1 MTNDRVLR
9 KSKLS
14 PGSVEGTGLPF
25 SAYLKHAGSCRADVG
40 FASAR
45 DRSTK
50 PQTGTQNRKNAK
62 RTAAGMEMLC
72 YTGVD
77 VMMSSMGVMVDR
89 ADGVRGIIGI
99 HAESRFRS

>member
-1 MTNDRVLR
+1 M
-9 KSKLS
+9 S
-14 PGSVEGTGLPF
+14 
-25 SAYLKHAGSCRADVG
+25 

-45 DRSTK
+45 GRSTK

-77 VMMSSMGVMVDR
+77 VMMSSMGVMVDG
-89 ADGVRGIIGI
+89 ADGVRRTIGI
-99 HAESRFRS
+99 HAESHVRS